1 MLYYMKIINV
11 NCLGLY
17 KKDYE
22 ERLVLIMFFMAF
34 WLDFVRSSKQSW
46 SRINESKTLLA
57 TLINHKMLYTT
68 NQIQYVTFKQVSKM
82 FLCYDTEENWMDIQC
97 LYNWGQS
104 IIYFW
109 WEPVDHDPGWWH
121 LIILC
126 TGRYTCNFF
135 FNKPHCKI

>member
-17 KKDYE
+17 KKDSE

-57 TLINHKMLYTT
+57 TLINHKMLYNT

-82 FLCYDTEENWMDIQC
+82 FLCYDTEEN
-97 LYNWGQS
+97 
-104 IIYFW
+104 
-109 WEPVDHDPGWWH
+109 
-121 LIILC
+121 
-126 TGRYTCNFF
+126 
-135 FNKPHCKI
+135 